1 MTILI
6 RGKFLGARNREF
18 TNSQGSYSF
27 YEIGVENS
35 RPDGWGGSQSV
46 QTVIQVPK
54 KLVDSGI
61 LNRVASLQGKS
72 VEIPIWADAYVG
84 KNGAAIK
91 YFLESDQIVEIK

>member
-18 TNSQGSYSF
+18 TNSQGNYSF

-46 QTVIQVPK
+46 QTAIRVPK

-61 LNRVASLQGKS
+61 LNLVSSLQGKN
-72 VEIPIWADAYVG
+72 VEIPVWVDAYVG
-84 KNGAAIK
+84 KNGAAIN
-91 YFLESDQIVEIK
+91 YFLESGQITEIK

>member
-1 MTILI
+1 MSIII

-18 TNSQGSYSF
+18 TNSQGNYSF
-27 YEIGVENS
+27 YEIGIENS

-46 QTVIQVPK
+46 QTAIQVPK
-54 KLVDSGI
+54 KLIDAGI
-61 LNRVASLQGKS
+61 LNRASSLQGKN

-91 YFLESDQIVEIK
+91 FILESDQIIEIK

>member
-35 RPDGWGGSQSV
+35 RPDGWAAHSQFRQSFRY
-46 QTVIQVPK
+46 QKSSLILRFLIGLPHYRERSWRSR
-54 KLVDSGI
+54 SG
-61 LNRVASLQGKS
+61 LMPMS
-72 VEIPIWADAYVG
+72 E